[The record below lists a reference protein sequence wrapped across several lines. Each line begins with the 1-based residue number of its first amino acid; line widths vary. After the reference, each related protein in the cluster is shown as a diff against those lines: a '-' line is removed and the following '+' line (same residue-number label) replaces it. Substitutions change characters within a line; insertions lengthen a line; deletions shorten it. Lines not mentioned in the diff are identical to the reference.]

1 MVTKSSK
8 SIEARA
14 ARLLE
19 ERKKLRS
26 KTSAAR
32 RAIRSKTDTEITK
45 TVRAF
50 FAGAEKN
57 PAGLCEK
64 LAEIFATEKENLNQV
79 SLAKSPRKNS

>member
-19 ERKKLRS
+19 ERKVLRS
-26 KTSAAR
+26 KTN
-32 RAIRSKTDTEITK
+32 AIRQAVRSKTDTKISK

-50 FAGAEKN
+50 FAVAEKD
-57 PAGLCEK
+57 PAVLCSK
-64 LAEIFATEKENLNQV
+64 LAEIFASENETLLQI
-79 SLAKSPRKNS
+79 SLSKSPRKK

>member
-1 MVTKSSK
+1 VVTKSSK

-19 ERKKLRS
+19 ERKVLRS
-26 KTSAAR
+26 KTSAIRQAV
-32 RAIRSKTDTEITK
+32 RAKSNAEIVK

-50 FAGAEKN
+50 FANLDKD

-64 LAEIFATEKENLNQV
+64 LAEIFATEKENLNQI
-79 SLAKSPRKNS
+79 SLSKTTRKK

>member
-1 MVTKSSK
+1 MSIKSGK
-8 SIEARA
+8 RLEARA

-19 ERKKLRS
+19 ERKVLRS

-64 LAEIFATEKENLNQV
+64 LAEIFATEKENLNQI
-79 SLAKSPRKNS
+79 SLSKTTRKNS